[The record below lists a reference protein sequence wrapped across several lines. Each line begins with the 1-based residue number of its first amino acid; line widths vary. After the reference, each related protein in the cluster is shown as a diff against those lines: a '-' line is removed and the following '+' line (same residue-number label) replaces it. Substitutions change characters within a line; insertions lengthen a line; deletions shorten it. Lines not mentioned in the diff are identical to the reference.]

1 MEITENHAAS
11 SSQLHLQAVWHVAKL
26 QVHGR
31 GQVAIKSV
39 VLWGNVTL
47 HKDDEESEVHARS
60 LSHPAM
66 QTHLLKLL
74 AHGCEHRHP
83 AVLDLGLTT
92 PASAQMLA
100 KLFFLKTYQ
109 TYHPTASACKTRHQH
124 QPSLL
129 KTSRSLSLE
138 RPRGSQKPTGAW
150 SPTRPSKPQYAFAS
164 CRKSA
169 SAKFKYTAVHSSNLI
184 SIFSCFPKLH
194 ESYLKSSKV
203 DTQEIQ
209 EEKPMN
215 DYENNSE
222 TNLRLQPVFGFSHS
236 GKVL

>member
-100 KLFFLKTYQ
+100 KLKCLKTSNSNISSNCFFLQ
-109 TYHPTASACKTRHQH
+109 DTASASTQPLEDLKILVLGKTKGVPEADRCLVTHKAFEASVCFCFVQKIGISKVQVYCRTLIKSHQH
-124 QPSLL
+124 FQLL
-129 KTSRSLSLE
+129 SKSTRKLSKE
-138 RPRGSQKPTGAW
+138 
-150 SPTRPSKPQYAFAS
+150 F
-164 CRKSA
+164 
-169 SAKFKYTAVHSSNLI
+169 
-184 SIFSCFPKLH
+184 
-194 ESYLKSSKV
+194 
-203 DTQEIQ
+203 
-209 EEKPMN
+209 
-215 DYENNSE
+215 
-222 TNLRLQPVFGFSHS
+222 
-236 GKVL
+236 

>member
-1 MEITENHAAS
+1 
-11 SSQLHLQAVWHVAKL
+11 
-26 QVHGR
+26 
-31 GQVAIKSV
+31 
-39 VLWGNVTL
+39 
-47 HKDDEESEVHARS
+47 
-60 LSHPAM
+60 
-66 QTHLLKLL
+66 
-74 AHGCEHRHP
+74 
-83 AVLDLGLTT
+83 
-92 PASAQMLA
+92 
-100 KLFFLKTYQ
+100 
-109 TYHPTASACKTRHQH
+109 
-124 QPSLL
+124 
-129 KTSRSLSLE
+129 LE

>member
-100 KLFFLKTYQ
+100 KLKCLKTSNISSNCFCLQ
-109 TYHPTASACKTRHQH
+109 DTASASTQPLEDLKILVLGKTKGVPEADRCLVTHKAFEASVCFCFVQKIGISKVQVYCRTLIKSHQH
-124 QPSLL
+124 FQLL
-129 KTSRSLSLE
+129 SKATLKLS
-138 RPRGSQKPTGAW
+138 K
-150 SPTRPSKPQYAFAS
+150 
-164 CRKSA
+164 
-169 SAKFKYTAVHSSNLI
+169 KFKS
-184 SIFSCFPKLH
+184 
-194 ESYLKSSKV
+194 
-203 DTQEIQ
+203 
-209 EEKPMN
+209 
-215 DYENNSE
+215 
-222 TNLRLQPVFGFSHS
+222 
-236 GKVL
+236 

>member
-1 MEITENHAAS
+1 MEINENHAAS

-47 HKDDEESEVHARS
+47 HKDDEESEVHA

-92 PASAQMLA
+92 PARAQMLA

-150 SPTRPSKPQYAFAS
+150 SPTRPSKPKYDFAS
-164 CRKSA
+164 
-169 SAKFKYTAVHSSNLI
+169 F
-184 SIFSCFPKLH
+184 IFVQKIGI
-194 ESYLKSSKV
+194 SKV
-203 DTQEIQ
+203 QEYTHQI
-209 EEKPMN
+209 
-215 DYENNSE
+215 SSA
-222 TNLRLQPVFGFSHS
+222 FSVAFQS
-236 GKVL
+236 YPKVI

>member
-1 MEITENHAAS
+1 MKHENWETSEINIDWKYIIETEHIETQWESLEITENHAAS

-83 AVLDLGLTT
+83 AVLDLGLTA

-100 KLFFLKTYQ
+100 KLFFWQHIKHIIQLLLPARHGISINPASWRPQDRCPWKDQ
-109 TYHPTASACKTRHQH
+109 GGPRSRQVPGHPQG
-124 QPSLL
+124 L
-129 KTSRSLSLE
+129 RSLSMLLLRAE
-138 RPRGSQKPTGAW
+138 NRHQQSSSTLQDTHQISSAF
-150 SPTRPSKPQYAFAS
+150 SVAFQIYA
-164 CRKSA
+164 
-169 SAKFKYTAVHSSNLI
+169 
-184 SIFSCFPKLH
+184 
-194 ESYLKSSKV
+194 KV
-203 DTQEIQ
+203 I
-209 EEKPMN
+209 
-215 DYENNSE
+215 
-222 TNLRLQPVFGFSHS
+222 
-236 GKVL
+236 

>member
-1 MEITENHAAS
+1 MT
-11 SSQLHLQAVWHVAKL
+11 
-26 QVHGR
+26 
-31 GQVAIKSV
+31 
-39 VLWGNVTL
+39 
-47 HKDDEESEVHARS
+47 
-60 LSHPAM
+60 
-66 QTHLLKLL
+66 
-74 AHGCEHRHP
+74 
-83 AVLDLGLTT
+83 
-92 PASAQMLA
+92 
-100 KLFFLKTYQ
+100 TYQ

-169 SAKFKYTAVHSSNLI
+169 SAKFKYTAGHSSNLI
-184 SIFSCFPKLH
+184 SIFSCFPNLR

-209 EEKPMN
+209 EE
-215 DYENNSE
+215 NNNERLRKQLRNKSQALAGLWFLPLWQGVVARAFHSAAQRRVSVQGPVTPGRASE
-222 TNLRLQPVFGFSHS
+222 A
-236 GKVL
+236 VLEEP